1 MAKPA
6 VSLIEDISACP
17 RLMTSCCSTIVTRLE
32 VVRVREIVLE
42 LADDWTVNPVMVILK
57 VERSVCVGG
66 EGGRGNK
73 RMRKER
79 KGRVRR

>member
-1 MAKPA
+1 M
-6 VSLIEDISACP
+6 
-17 RLMTSCCSTIVTRLE
+17 
-32 VVRVREIVLE
+32 VRVREIVLE

-57 VERSVCVGG
+57 VERSVCVWGG
-66 EGGRGNK
+66 GGGRGNK